1 MTDMSENLTVP
12 EIAKYLHVGRTKA
25 YQLVRDPSFPS
36 VKVGKSY
43 IVPFEDLKKWL
54 KQKMAEGKK

>member
-1 MTDMSENLTVP
+1 MADMGENLTVN

-25 YQLVRDPSFPS
+25 YELVRDPSFPS

-43 IVPFEDLKKWL
+43 IVPFDDLKKWL
-54 KQKMAEGKK
+54 KDKIAEGKK